1 MEYPKPLPKVNADT
15 KPFWDACRNHELRFQ
30 KCTEC
35 GHVRWPPSIICPLCY
50 SNKTEWIRASGKG
63 KVFSFVVYHK
73 AYHPAFEADLPY
85 VVAIVELE
93 EGPHFLT
100 NIVGCDPGAV
110 SCEMPVDVSWEDIT
124 EEFSLPKFRP
134 CPPLSPGSQ
143 IQR

>member
-1 MEYPKPLPKVNADT
+1 MEYMKPLPKINADT

-50 SNKTEWIRASGKG
+50 SNKTEWIRASVKG

-73 AYHPAFEADLPY
+73 AFHPAFEADLPY
-85 VVAIVELE
+85 VVAMVELQ

-134 CPPLSPGSQ
+134 VE
-143 IQR
+143 

>member
-1 MEYPKPLPKVNADT
+1 MEYQKPLPKVNADT
-15 KPFWDACRNHELRFQ
+15 NPFWDACRNHELRFQ

-85 VVAIVELE
+85 VVAMVELQ

-134 CPPLSPGSQ
+134 AD
-143 IQR
+143 

>member
-1 MEYPKPLPKVNADT
+1 MEYLKPLPKLNADT
-15 KPFWDACRNHELRFQ
+15 RPFWDGCRNHELRFQ

-50 SNKTEWIRASGKG
+50 SDKTEWIRASGRG
-63 KVFSFVVYHK
+63 KVFSFIVYHK
-73 AYHPAFEADLPY
+73 AYHPAFKPDLPY

-110 SCEMPVDVSWEDIT
+110 RCEMPVDVIWEDISK
-124 EEFSLPKFRP
+124 EFCLPKFRP
-134 CPPLSPGSQ
+134 EL
-143 IQR
+143 

>member
-1 MEYPKPLPKVNADT
+1 MEYLKPLPKLNADT
-15 KPFWDACRNHELRFQ
+15 KPFWDGCRNHELRFQ

-50 SNKTEWIRASGKG
+50 SNRTEWIRASGKG

-100 NIVGCDPGAV
+100 NIVGCDPDAV
-110 SCEMPVDVSWEDIT
+110 SCEMPVNVIWEDVT

-134 CPPLSPGSQ
+134 SE
-143 IQR
+143 

>member
-1 MEYPKPLPKVNADT
+1 MEYLKPLPKLNADT
-15 KPFWDACRNHELRFQ
+15 MPFWDGCRNHELRFQ

-50 SNKTEWIRASGKG
+50 SNRTEWIRASGKG

-110 SCEMPVDVSWEDIT
+110 SCEMPVNVIWEDVT
-124 EEFSLPKFRP
+124 EEFSLPKFTITM
-134 CPPLSPGSQ
+134 SAHGSGKS
-143 IQR
+143 

>member
-1 MEYPKPLPKVNADT
+1 MEYTKPLPKVNGDT
-15 KPFWDACRNHELRFQ
+15 KPFWDGCRNHELRFQ

-50 SNKTEWIRASGKG
+50 SNKTEWIRATGKG
-63 KVFSFVVYHK
+63 NVFSFVVYHK

-93 EGPHFLT
+93 EGLHFLT

-110 SCEMPVDVSWEDIT
+110 SCEMTVEVNWEDIT
-124 EEFSLPKFRP
+124 EEFSLPKFKP
-134 CPPLSPGSQ
+134 SS
-143 IQR
+143 

>member
-15 KPFWDACRNHELRFQ
+15 KPFWDGCRNHELRFQ

-50 SNKTEWIRASGKG
+50 SNKTEWICASGRG
-63 KVFSFVVYHK
+63 KVFSFVVYHR

-85 VVAIVELE
+85 IVAIVELE

-100 NIVGCDPGAV
+100 NIVGCDPSAV

-134 CPPLSPGSQ
+134 SE
-143 IQR
+143 

>member
-1 MEYPKPLPKVNADT
+1 MEYLKPLPKLNADT
-15 KPFWDACRNHELRFQ
+15 MPFWDGCRNHELRFQ

-50 SNKTEWIRASGKG
+50 SNRTEWIRASGKG

-110 SCEMPVDVSWEDIT
+110 SCEMPVNVIWEDVT
-124 EEFSLPKFRP
+124 EEFSLPKFTITMSAHR
-134 CPPLSPGSQ
+134 SGKS
-143 IQR
+143 